1 MDKDEVLKELLKGL
15 SREEVT
21 KRVTKTYLDQDLYET
36 TTDAKWAATAL
47 VDEIYTQLQLVS
59 GADART
65 EPIWDSEVLRNKEYT
80 YEELQKTSALKGFQ
94 NSDFYKKWFL
104 WGVNK
109 EGKRIHSPAPFKTVR
124 ATDPVTGQRK
134 DYKLIWDE
142 KIGNY
147 VDPDNLGPIYD
158 VVPTSDE
165 TVTVTLPN
173 GQKSTYNKIERDF
186 IDGKVSYED
195 AYTLVLVD
203 HMDQHKVRFGMFG
216 PDAGAIDESLSG
228 KLFIPG
234 SVSEDTTLT
243 ETSVG
248 TFSDRLA
255 AAEAAQKERDRI
267 ARNLKNYV
275 PGSNKNWL
283 NTGVTQSEYKKR
295 IEEGW
300 IWDKEALLGWM
311 NPTDENIKIVQE
323 EFEQGDDDAKD
334 YAKENIT
341 PKLKVTPKT
350 KATITEAGVEPTITG
365 PGVEPKGAAAD
376 TEKAK
381 ETIKK
386 QTEGATR
393 FEPSSPVTEL
403 PGITGDRALEYGVT
417 PFEVAQGLP
426 SLLPGGTSPFA
437 RATYGGILN
446 NLADAFTLVG
456 TAMPEMFSI
465 PDLAGMYGAADDPK
479 AFAKFISQKPEV
491 LKAQIAGAL
500 KQLEEVKELYSK
512 DPNSMALQSGTMF
525 NLLSGFIDNPE
536 LELKTRASIAGF
548 GKPKWL
554 RDSIDQRYWDK
565 YNAARITDPQSL
577 HQAGF
582 YSNTFDNSPDIVNQ
596 NDSIAK
602 NDSEKSLGD
611 KTGSSVNQV
620 DEFKKSTAGGVAGGA
635 GLADMKF
642 QPGMPGYA
650 QEQGADEYTL
660 MSASTDTTTNLNELK
675 TSLTGTAGGPAS
687 LGLAQMNPQK
697 ETAQNIGTTQLASF
711 APTPPTP
718 EGAVPHGEGGFIDP
732 TTYNDPRFRR
742 ETYEAQ
748 GMGWQQAQAMA
759 DQAYQDYL
767 AEQREGMTLVPG
779 SGYANLGEFQQVID
793 TPDGGKRIID
803 TRSPYDIRTPGT
815 YDPVTQPLK
824 PGMGYTGNIPGYP
837 KGIPAG
843 KTTNTSNL
851 AAAKTKAKADA
862 EAELD
867 VIIEMLGGSWNG

>member
-1 MDKDEVLKELLKGL
+1 MTTESRIADILAKEQFTSEIGSERDAALRLLLTGL
-15 SREEVT
+15 SREEVS
-21 KRVTKTYLDQDLYET
+21 KRMTALYVDQDLYET
-36 TTDAKWAATAL
+36 STDAKWAATAL
-47 VDEIYTQLQLVS
+47 VDDIYTQLQLVS

-80 YEELQKTSALKGFQ
+80 YEELQKTSALKGFFSKDFWLGAFGD
-94 NSDFYKKWFL
+94 SDWKNKKA
-104 WGVNK
+104 
-109 EGKRIHSPAPFKTVR
+109 HSPAPIKYVQG
-124 ATDPVTGQRK
+124 TDPVTGQRK
-134 DYKLIWDE
+134 DYKLLWDK

-165 TVTVTLPN
+165 TIELPN
-173 GQKSTYNKIERDF
+173 GTVVNKAERDF
-186 IDGKVSYED
+186 LDGKISYED

-203 HMDQHKVRFGMFG
+203 HLDKHKARYGMFG

-248 TFSDRLA
+248 TFGDRLA
-255 AAEAAQKERDRI
+255 AAEAAQAERDRI

-283 NTGVTQSEYKKR
+283 DTGVTQSEYKKR
-295 IEEGW
+295 IAQGW
-300 IWDKEALLGWM
+300 IWDKEGILGWM
-311 NPTDENIKIVQE
+311 NPTEENKDIIRK
-323 EFEQGDDDAKD
+323 EFEQGDDDAKE
-334 YAKENIT
+334 YEKKNIT
-341 PKLKVTPKT
+341 PKLKETETKGAEIT
-350 KATITEAGVEPTITG
+350 KAGVQPTA
-365 PGVEPKGAAAD
+365 PAAD
-376 TEKAK
+376 TEQAK
-381 ETIKK
+381 KEIKE
-386 QTEGATR
+386 QTQGATR
-393 FEPSSPVTEL
+393 FEPSSLVTEL

-417 PFEVAQGLP
+417 PGEVAQGLP

-500 KQLEEVKELYSK
+500 QKLEEVKELYSK

-536 LELKTRASIAGF
+536 RELKTRMSIAGF

-565 YNAARITDPQSL
+565 YNAARITDPASITQP
-577 HQAGF
+577 GF
-582 YSNTFDNSPDIVNQ
+582 YSNTFDNSPDIKAQ
-596 NDSIAK
+596 NESVTK
-602 NDSEKSLGD
+602 NAVDKTLGD
-611 KTGSSVNQV
+611 NTGSSVTQV
-620 DEFKKSTAGGVAGGA
+620 EEFKATKS
-635 GLADMKF
+635 F
-642 QPGMPGYA
+642 QPTDVGG
-650 QEQGADEYTL
+650 QGPDEAS
-660 MSASTDTTTNLNELK
+660 MIAAASTDTTANLNELK
-675 TSLTGTAGGPAS
+675 TSLTDKAGGPAS
-687 LGLAQMNPQK
+687 LALSGMNLPSP
-697 ETAQNIGTTQLASF
+697 ETAARNGRQLASF
-711 APTPPTP
+711 TPTPPTP
-718 EGAVPHGEGGFIDP
+718 EGAVPQGGGFIDP
-732 TTYNDPRFRR
+732 TTYGMDP
-742 ETYEAQ
+742 
-748 GMGWQQAQAMA
+748 
-759 DQAYQDYL
+759 QAYQDYL
-767 AEQREGMTLVPG
+767 AEQREGLTQTGPG
-779 SGYANLGEFQQVID
+779 YSRLGEFQQVID

-815 YDPVTQPLK
+815 YDPVAQPLK
-824 PGMGYTGNIPGYP
+824 PKMGDKGQIPGIAP
-837 KGIPAG
+837 PI
-843 KTTNTSNL
+843 NTASSNL
-851 AAAKTKAKADA
+851 AAARAKAKADA

-867 VIIEMLGGSWNG
+867 AIIEMMGGPM